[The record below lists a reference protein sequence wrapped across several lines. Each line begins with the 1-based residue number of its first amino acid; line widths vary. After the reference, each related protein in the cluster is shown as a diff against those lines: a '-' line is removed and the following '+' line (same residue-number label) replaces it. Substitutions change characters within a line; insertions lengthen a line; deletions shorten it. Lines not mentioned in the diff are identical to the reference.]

1 MIRAA
6 RDHFFCFQF
15 HHDLNKVRKEA
26 SPSISI
32 ITDYLPTGPLS
43 PTSSAGKESTCNA
56 GDLGSILGLG
66 RSPGGRA

>member
-6 RDHFFCFQF
+6 REHFFFCQF

-32 ITDYLPTGPLS
+32 ITGYSPTGPLS
-43 PTSSAGKESTCNA
+43 PTSSAGKESACNA
-56 GDLGSILGLG
+56 GDLGSVSGF
-66 RSPGGRA
+66 